1 MCRPCPSFTRLFARG
16 AALGSPLHPVSSHL
30 LLNLLSSTLANML
43 ITHDSSNVHL
53 YVEFPSCMSHGLL
66 EFNISQ
72 IPLIFFPSKPV
83 PTSIF
88 CFSWWSDYST
98 CQQGRLLSWTLLS
111 LLPSSSTTCQVLPFS
126 SPKYCWQS
134 LSLSTTTALNISCLD
149 YWNDLLISFFPTF
162 LFRFLS
168 ICPPQPPEKSVRDA
182 YLTMLL
188 LNLKSPNIFM

>member
-1 MCRPCPSFTRLFARG
+1 MQGSDFSGKKLYPAFLTLITLINSELITPLAFETLSSRCPVTMCRPCPSFTRLFARG

-43 ITHDSSNVHL
+43 ITHDPSNVHL

-88 CFSWWSDYST
+88 CFS
-98 CQQGRLLSWTLLS
+98 
-111 LLPSSSTTCQVLPFS
+111 
-126 SPKYCWQS
+126 
-134 LSLSTTTALNISCLD
+134 
-149 YWNDLLISFFPTF
+149 
-162 LFRFLS
+162 
-168 ICPPQPPEKSVRDA
+168 
-182 YLTMLL
+182 
-188 LNLKSPNIFM
+188 